1 MSIKLPAAWFPLAL
15 VGLSG
20 LGLGLFIGMPLG
32 LGDAASLRGQ
42 LAKKAA
48 ENAALDGERNKLQG
62 TIADLTAALDA
73 AKLPPRDK
81 KGLKSSSPAGADWKP
96 AQEFARSYGPCS
108 GFARFAQ
115 HSKGRRRGTLHP
127 IGLQGGTICLVC
139 GRRQSGCNCMIPR
152 RRITSVSCRSVFHR
166 TPHRTDWGEL
176 TVARLEIDLGKAW
189 ELKATGDDYVGSLQ
203 RACEAVGRAIGF
215 DDREIQ
221 RMRKVARLVV
231 PVPPK
236 DALNGMAAVAERIPP
251 KPRQRFSKK
260 VDVVL
265 QLVAQRDPAGKLFS
279 LAGGESQPAI
289 NFVLSKR
296 YVASIRFGDY
306 SGSELPS
313 LWSISI
319 TPNTSFGRDEAWC
332 QVDGNDLDGMAS
344 GD

>member
-1 MSIKLPAAWFPLAL
+1 MEA
-15 VGLSG
+15 
-20 LGLGLFIGMPLG
+20 
-32 LGDAASLRGQ
+32 
-42 LAKKAA
+42 
-48 ENAALDGERNKLQG
+48 
-62 TIADLTAALDA
+62 
-73 AKLPPRDK
+73 
-81 KGLKSSSPAGADWKP
+81 

-115 HSKGRRRGTLHP
+115 RLEGTKAWNASSYWSARGNDLP
-127 IGLQGGTICLVC
+127 GLWPEAIGLQLYDPATQNYVC
-139 GRRQSGCNCMIPR
+139 QL
-152 RRITSVSCRSVFHR
+152 SVSFPPDPSWRA
-166 TPHRTDWGEL
+166 DWGEL